1 MGLEYS
7 IVERNRLANDLFGG
21 ADFTIK
27 AYSNTISA
35 TGTGGTEIT
44 SAGYSPIAV
53 ANNTTNLPAAT
64 TGTRTNAVEFFKSLT
79 ADASIK
85 SIGIFKTSDGT
96 FLARKVYDSPLAVLA
111 GQDWRF
117 PVGSMNFS
125 FNNPS

>member
-1 MGLEYS
+1 MLEFS
-7 IVERNRLANDLFGG
+7 IIERNRLANDLFGG

-27 AYSNTISA
+27 AYSNTISS

-44 SAGYSPIAV
+44 AAGYSAIAV
-53 ANNTTNLPAAT
+53 TNNTTNFPAAT
-64 TGTRTNAVEFFKSLT
+64 TGTRASAVEFTKSFT

-96 FLARKVYDSPLAVLA
+96 FLARKVYDTPLAVLA

-117 PVGSMNFS
+117 PIGSITYTPQ
-125 FNNPS
+125 NPS